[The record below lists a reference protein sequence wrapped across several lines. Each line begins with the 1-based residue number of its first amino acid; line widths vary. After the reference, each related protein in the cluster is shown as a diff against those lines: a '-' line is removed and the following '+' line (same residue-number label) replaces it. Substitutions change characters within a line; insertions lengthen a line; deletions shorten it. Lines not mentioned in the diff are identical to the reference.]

1 MFKTIVSE
9 KVDFDKCMNSMKNN
23 FQTQILKKL
32 ANLQLAILL
41 LFIIGAVIAL
51 GTFIEQD
58 QTLDFYRENYPEA
71 SPIFGFLT
79 WKVITLLNLDHVY
92 TAWWFITLLVLF
104 VSSLLACTFTTQ
116 LPSLKTFK
124 IWKFLGGVDQFKM
137 LNLREN
143 IRSSCSNTF
152 AFECNSNQ
160 YNVFRQSKKSYA
172 YRGLLGRVAPV
183 VVHISI
189 ALLLFGSTLG
199 SFGGY
204 AAQESIPRGE
214 IAHVQNVIK
223 AGSLSYIPQN
233 LSCRIN
239 DFWITYTKDS
249 KIDQFYSDVSLLD
262 NKGYELKRKTIF
274 VNEPLVYNGL
284 TFYQTDWDV
293 AGLKIKLGNKKLI
306 QVPLKKIVKGGKNFW
321 FGSLKTED
329 VQLPRLFFV
338 LTDLQGK
345 ISVYDTK
352 GNLLEDV
359 LLGGTFV
366 DERADELQFVEC
378 ITTTGLQIKADPGIF
393 LVYFSF
399 LLLMVSVYTSFLT
412 YSQIWALESQDT
424 VFLGGKS
431 NRAVLFFQ
439 EEFRKIVRIAD
450 STIK

>member
-293 AGLKIKLGNKKLI
+293 AGLKIKLGDRK
-306 QVPLKKIVKGGKNFW
+306 
-321 FGSLKTED
+321 
-329 VQLPRLFFV
+329 
-338 LTDLQGK
+338 
-345 ISVYDTK
+345 SV
-352 GNLLEDV
+352 V
-359 LLGGTFV
+359 
-366 DERADELQFVEC
+366 
-378 ITTTGLQIKADPGIF
+378 
-393 LVYFSF
+393 
-399 LLLMVSVYTSFLT
+399 
-412 YSQIWALESQDT
+412 
-424 VFLGGKS
+424 
-431 NRAVLFFQ
+431 
-439 EEFRKIVRIAD
+439 
-450 STIK
+450 